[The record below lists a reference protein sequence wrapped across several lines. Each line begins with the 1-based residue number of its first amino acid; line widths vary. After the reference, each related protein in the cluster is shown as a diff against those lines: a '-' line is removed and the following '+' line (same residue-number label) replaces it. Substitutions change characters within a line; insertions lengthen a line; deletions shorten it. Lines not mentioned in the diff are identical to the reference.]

1 MKNDEEQEIDMDID
15 NHNFGEVKHVS
26 DTDESCVVFT
36 SVVIYQGITFQLLK
50 ERNTIQYVQYLN
62 GLQQG

>member
-1 MKNDEEQEIDMDID
+1 MKTIEYNNLFKNKCDNEIRNSEEQEIDMDID

-36 SVVIYQGITFQLLK
+36 SVVIY
-50 ERNTIQYVQYLN
+50 
-62 GLQQG
+62 